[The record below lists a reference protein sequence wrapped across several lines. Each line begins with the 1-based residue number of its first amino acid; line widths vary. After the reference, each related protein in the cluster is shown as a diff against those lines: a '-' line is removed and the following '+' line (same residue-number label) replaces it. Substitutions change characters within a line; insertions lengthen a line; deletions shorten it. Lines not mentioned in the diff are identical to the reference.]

1 MMGSKRLRR
10 TAIGR
15 TSLALGISATVL
27 ASGCGL
33 TVDSL
38 PLPKPGQSGETYTV
52 HAIFANAL
60 NLPDQAKVKIGGS
73 DVGVVTHIET
83 KNYQAIVDMDVRKD
97 ITLPVDSTAELRQAT
112 PLGDV
117 FVALSKPK
125 SDANTQ
131 MLKSGDT
138 IGIEHT
144 SAGATVEELLL
155 SVSMLF
161 NGGGVA
167 ALTKL
172 TSELDSVV
180 GGRPDQLASL
190 IKQMTSVTGTLH
202 ADSDRIDSVLNGF
215 DALANT
221 IEANHNQLG
230 QVADTLPQMIGA
242 IAENNKQ
249 IGDLLGKISTT
260 SAALGDYADTSHD
273 QLAGL
278 LDNVHKLMDALSQ
291 TSNTLG
297 PALDAIH
304 EVRPKADASFEGS
317 TLAVAGIL
325 TNLDVGAITD
335 APNNKV
341 WDVRDVQDLTGSL
354 IQVLQIVYGRVTGGH
369 R

>member
-10 TAIGR
+10 TAVVR
-15 TSLALGISATVL
+15 TSVALGVSATML
-27 ASGCGL
+27 TSGCGL

-38 PLPKPGQSGETYTV
+38 PLPKPGQSGDTYTV
-52 HAIFANAL
+52 HAVFANAL

-73 DVGVVTHIET
+73 DVGVVTHIAT
-83 KNYQAIVDMDVRKD
+83 KNFQAIVDMDVRKD
-97 ITLPVDSTAELRQAT
+97 ITLPVDATAELRQAT

-131 MLKSGDT
+131 MLRSGDT
-138 IGIEHT
+138 IGLDHT

-172 TSELDSVV
+172 TSELDSMV
-180 GGRPDQLASL
+180 GGRPDQLAGL

-202 ADSDRIDSVLNGF
+202 ADSDRIDSVLGGF
-215 DALANT
+215 DTLANT

-291 TSNTLG
+291 TNNTLG
-297 PALDAIH
+297 PALDALH
-304 EVRPKADASFEGS
+304 EIRPKADASFKGN
-317 TLAVAGIL
+317 TLAVAATL
-325 TNLDVGAITD
+325 TQLDAGLITD
-335 APNNKV
+335 PAHSKF
-341 WDVRDVQDLTGSL
+341 WDVRDLQDLAGSL

-369 R
+369 

>member
-1 MMGSKRLRR
+1 MKRLRR
-10 TAIGR
+10 TSVAMGV
-15 TSLALGISATVL
+15 SATML
-27 ASGCGL
+27 AASGCGL
-33 TVDSL
+33 TVESL
-38 PLPKPGQSGETYTV
+38 PLPKPGQSGETYTL
-52 HAIFANAL
+52 HAVFSNAL

-83 KNYQAIVDMDVRKD
+83 KNFQAIVDMSVRKD
-97 ITLPVDSTAELRQAT
+97 IALSTDSTAELRQAT

-117 FVALSKPK
+117 FVALSRPK
-125 SDANTQ
+125 SDGGAAT
-131 MLKSGDT
+131 LKNGDT
-138 IGIEHT
+138 IGIDHT

-172 TSELDSVV
+172 ASELDSVV

-190 IKQMTSVTGTLH
+190 IKQMTSVTTTLH
-202 ADSDRIDSVLNGF
+202 ANSDRIDGVLNGF

-278 LDNVHKLMDALSQ
+278 LDNVHKLMAALAQ

-297 PALDAIH
+297 PALDALH
-304 EVRPKADASFEGS
+304 EIRPKVDASFKGN
-317 TLAVAGIL
+317 TLAVAATL
-325 TNLDVGAITD
+325 TQLDVGALTD
-335 APNNKV
+335 PPHSKV
-341 WDVRDVQDLTGSL
+341 WDLRDLQDMAGSL